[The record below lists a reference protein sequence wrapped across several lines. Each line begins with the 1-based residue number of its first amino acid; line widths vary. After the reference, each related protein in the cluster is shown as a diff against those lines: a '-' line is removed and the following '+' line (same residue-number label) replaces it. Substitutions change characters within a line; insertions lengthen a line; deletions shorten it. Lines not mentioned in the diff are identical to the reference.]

1 MNYEYT
7 PSFLEHE
14 HEHIPVLVD
23 EYALR
28 KDVHTYLVGN
38 QYVHVVCS
46 NYMTYRFFNN
56 DDEHIATVQ
65 LMNRELYVSHL
76 SNQFEF
82 ERIEDNIYNIISIEQ
97 LGDSHEV

>member
-1 MNYEYT
+1 MNCEYT

-46 NYMTYRFFNN
+46 NYMTYQLLNN

-65 LMNRELYVSHL
+65 KMV
-76 SNQFEF
+76 
-82 ERIEDNIYNIISIEQ
+82 
-97 LGDSHEV
+97 VT